1 MPDLESTLLT
11 LQPALGLA
19 RHPWWVLGSAAVVML
34 SGKADAIRDVDVLL
48 DPRDVDAVLERLGV
62 VPLVTPPDP
71 QFRSAVFARWTGG
84 ALPVELFAGFSLLEA
99 GKWHSYVPR
108 SRIELSLGAAGACV
122 PDRREMIELLHR
134 FGRPKDLARAA
145 TLT

>member
-19 RHPWWVLGSAAVVML
+19 RHPWWVLGSAAVVLL
-34 SGKADAIRDVDVLL
+34 SGNADTIRDVDVLL
-48 DPRDVDAVLERLGV
+48 DSRDAEAVMERLGV
-62 VPLVTPPDP
+62 VPLVMSPDP

-108 SRIELSLGAAGACV
+108 SRIELSLGAARAFV
-122 PDRREMIELLHR
+122 PDRSEMIELLHR
-134 FGRPKDLARAA
+134 FGRPKDLVRAA
-145 TLT
+145 LLI